1 MSALGAVYRQ
11 SSPKNQAALDLLMQR
26 VHEHADAQ
34 AREELICHH
43 LPFARSV
50 AAAHYAKRYHDEI
63 EFADY
68 LQWATLAMIEALDRF
83 DPTMDT
89 AFTSFAAP
97 RMRGAI
103 LDGVETSTDKQQQIA
118 LRLRMRQ
125 ERFNSINQAQ
135 ADSNVS
141 GASDRP
147 ASTDDTLF
155 RYLADVGIGLALSWL
170 LENSGM
176 VVADQDAADAEHI
189 PYLQALELK
198 QLQAHVRGLIDT
210 LPTQQKTVIR
220 CHYVQEIPFEA
231 IGKMLD
237 LSKGRI
243 SQIHRDALNSLR
255 QRLKGRQSCDVAW

>member
-1 MSALGAVYRQ
+1 
-11 SSPKNQAALDLLMQR
+11 MQR

-50 AAAHYAKRYHDEI
+50 AASHFAKRYHEEI

-68 LQWATLAMIEALDRF
+68 LQWATVAMIEALDRF
-83 DPTMDT
+83 DFSKGSH
-89 AFTSFAAP
+89 FTSFAAP

-103 LDGVETSTDKQQQIA
+103 LDGVEGSTDKQQQIA

-125 ERFNSINQAQ
+125 ERFTSIQQ
-135 ADSNVS
+135 SQPDSIEPFS
-141 GASDRP
+141 PERPEASDR
-147 ASTDDTLF
+147 LL

-176 VVADQDAADAEHI
+176 VVADEDAADADHI
-189 PYLQALELK
+189 PYLQVLELK
-198 QLQAHVRGLIDT
+198 QLQTQVRNLIDT
-210 LPTQQKTVIR
+210 LAMQQRTVIR
-220 CHYVQEIPFEA
+220 CHYVQDIPFDA
-231 IGKMLD
+231 IARMMD

-243 SQIHRDALNSLR
+243 SQIHRDALNGLR
-255 QRLKGRQSCDVAW
+255 QKLKGRQSCDVAW